1 MQHSRVP
8 RKWIWLAVLV
18 YVSGLAYDVVWHGVL
33 GPGFEARTVA
43 EMARHLGTVHLPIYV
58 GVVSVLLTTVWALV
72 TDARQSRVGV
82 ALPVACG
89 GAYVRPGDLLVG
101 DADGIVIAPH
111 EVADTLVQE
120 AEEIMALEK
129 EQEVAIR
136 DGAPLA
142 TIQDISRRKKV
153 RKGPA
158 VSLQARR
165 P

>member
-1 MQHSRVP
+1 VQHSRVP

-89 GAYVRPGDLLVG
+89 GAALAVAGEAWHAYTHLQLSTHAGPIAAATSALGLIVVVVALGLERRRDRRRGAGDVE
-101 DADGIVIAPH
+101 AP
-111 EVADTLVQE
+111 
-120 AEEIMALEK
+120 
-129 EQEVAIR
+129 
-136 DGAPLA
+136 
-142 TIQDISRRKKV
+142 RR
-153 RKGPA
+153 A
-158 VSLQARR
+158 A
-165 P
+165 